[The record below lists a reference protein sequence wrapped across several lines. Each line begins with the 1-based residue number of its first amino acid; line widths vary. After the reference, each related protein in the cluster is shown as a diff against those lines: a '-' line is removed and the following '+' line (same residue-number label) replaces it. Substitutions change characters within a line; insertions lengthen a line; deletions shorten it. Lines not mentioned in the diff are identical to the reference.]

1 MLSCCGNTKVYFRT
15 AKSLTKAVE
24 VVGNFDEALV

>member
-15 AKSLTKAVE
+15 AKCLTKAVE